1 MLFKRVNKSKIFC
14 LSMQRTGT
22 TSVGK
27 FFKEYGFKVAG
38 WKVSNRNKWSYSW
51 ELGDFETIFNSK
63 DFKDNQVFE
72 DDPWWLPEFYKVL
85 YHRFPDS
92 KFILFT
98 RNEDAWFNSMMNHSG
113 GKVLGN
119 TKLHC
124 KAYRRE
130 EDFFELI
137 PDQKGRLDY
146 DAKRIDNLL
155 ELRGYEEHYKKI
167 YNIRNQEIKDF
178 FAKKSSRS
186 LFTCELED
194 SSKWSKLAQF
204 MGLKISGG
212 LEVHENKSIKSI

>member
-38 WKVSNRNKWSYSW
+38 WNVSNRNKWSYSW

-98 RNEDAWFNSMMNHSG
+98 RNEDAWFNSMMNHS
-113 GKVLGN
+113 
-119 TKLHC
+119 
-124 KAYRRE
+124 RSE
-130 EDFFELI
+130 EHTSELQSR
-137 PDQKGRLDY
+137 PHLVCRL
-146 DAKRIDNLL
+146 LL
-155 ELRGYEEHYKKI
+155 EKK
-167 YNIRNQEIKDF
+167 K
-178 FAKKSSRS
+178 
-186 LFTCELED
+186 
-194 SSKWSKLAQF
+194 
-204 MGLKISGG
+204 
-212 LEVHENKSIKSI
+212 